1 MRARLG
7 LVLCAAL
14 ASGGAGCSSM
24 SYLAQAAA
32 GQDDLL
38 TRSQPMDRLLREDRL
53 PPRTRRLL
61 EEIPNVKKYGEA
73 HGLRPTNNYTKYAR
87 LDRDAAVWIVSAC
100 EPLRFRSYSWS
111 FPIVG
116 TITYL
121 GWFHLDDAKRAAE
134 DLRVKGWDA
143 DLRPAGAYSTAGWFD
158 DPLLSTM
165 IVRGDE
171 ARGDLVNTVFHEST
185 HATFFVA
192 GQSRLNES
200 VANFV
205 GDRLAEKYMK
215 DVAGEGA
222 KETIAYLAGEER
234 GRRRETKMHA
244 AYAALEAL
252 YASDLP
258 RDEKLA
264 DKARILRQ
272 LEKDLGAKRTL
283 TNASL
288 VQFKTYHSGEEELAG
303 LLVACGGDVKRLV
316 ALLGAWQHERF
327 GTDQE
332 DPATMLRPLLA
343 KGCGG

>member
-1 MRARLG
+1 MRVRLG

-14 ASGGAGCSSM
+14 ASANGGCASID
-24 SYLAQAAA
+24 YLAQAAA

-38 TRSQPMDRLLREDRL
+38 TRSQDMDRLLREDRL

-61 EEIPNVKKYGEA
+61 AEIPRVKTYGEA
-73 HGLRPTNNYTKYAR
+73 NGLRPTNNYTKYAR

-100 EPLRFRSYSWS
+100 EPLRFRSYTWT

-134 DLRVKGWDA
+134 ELRGKGWDA
-143 DLRPAGAYSTAGWFD
+143 DVRPAGAYSTAGWFD

-165 IVRGDE
+165 LGKGAE

-185 HATFFVA
+185 HATFFVP

-205 GDRLAEKYMK
+205 GDRLAEKFMK
-215 DVAGEGA
+215 EIAGEDA
-222 KETIAYLAGEER
+222 KETVAYFAGEER
-234 GRRRETKMHA
+234 SRKRETKMHA
-244 AYAALEAL
+244 AYAALESL

-258 RDEKLA
+258 RDDKLA
-264 DKARILRQ
+264 EKARILRQ
-272 LEKDLGAKRTL
+272 LEKDLGSKRTL

-288 VQFKTYHSGEEELAG
+288 VQFKTYHSGEEELAE
-303 LLVACGGDVKRLV
+303 LLAACGGDVKRLV
-316 ALLGAWQHERF
+316 ALLSAWQHERMA
-327 GTDQE
+327 TDQA
-332 DPATMLRPLLA
+332 DPAKVLRPLVTQ
-343 KGCGG
+343 GCTR

>member
-1 MRARLG
+1 MRVRFG
-7 LVLCAAL
+7 LVLSAVLGLANGGCA
-14 ASGGAGCSSM
+14 SM

-32 GQDDLL
+32 GQDDLI
-38 TRSQPMDRLLREDRL
+38 TRSQDMDRLLREDRL

-61 EEIPNVKKYGEA
+61 EEIPRVKKYGEA
-73 HGLRPTNNYTKYAR
+73 NGLRATNNYTKYAR

-100 EPLRFRSYSWS
+100 EPLRFRSYTWS

-121 GWFHLDDAKRAAE
+121 GWFHLDAAKRAGE
-134 DLRVKGWDA
+134 ELRAKGWDA
-143 DLRPAGAYSTAGWFD
+143 DVRPAGAYSTAGWFD

-165 IVRGDE
+165 IGKGDG

-205 GDRLAEKYMK
+205 GDRLAEKYMRE
-215 DVAGEGA
+215 VAGEGSS
-222 KETIAYLAGEER
+222 ETVAYFAGEER
-234 GRRRETKMHA
+234 ARKRETLMHT

-252 YASDLP
+252 YASAAA
-258 RDEKLA
+258 REEKLA
-264 DKARILRQ
+264 DKARIFRQ
-272 LEKDLGAKRTL
+272 LETDLGTRRTL

-288 VQFKTYHSGEEELAG
+288 VQFKTYHSGEEELAE
-303 LLVACGGDVKRLV
+303 LLLTCGGDVKRLV
-316 ALLGAWQHERF
+316 AMVSAWQHERF

-332 DPATMLRPLLA
+332 DPAKMLRPLIA
-343 KGCGG
+343 KGCAS